1 MPLLRPITLRRTSSG
16 RIDPRSE
23 VDLIATEFQD
33 RARSRPKP
41 KPQSNGWFT
50 RKNRRSQFFPV
61 DDSIFGADVVP
72 MAFVKPDTNQSI
84 SEKYPSVNNI
94 NLEGVPVTDIVS
106 DLPIPMVDVV
116 GEDGSDCCIPGRYSQ
131 QKCRRVCPDRLHTT
145 AINDPLLKPNLGG
158 RKRKK
163 TTKKSNK
170 RTQRKLKKRHYSRR

>member
-1 MPLLRPITLRRTSSG
+1 MPFPRPITLRRTSSG
-16 RIDPRSE
+16 RIDPHSDL
-23 VDLIATEFQD
+23 DLIATEFQD
-33 RARSRPKP
+33 RARHRPQTP
-41 KPQSNGWFT
+41 PPNRWFT
-50 RKNRRSQFFPV
+50 RKNRRNQIFPV
-61 DDSIFGADVVP
+61 DDNIFGADVVP
-72 MAFVKPDTNQSI
+72 MAFVKPYTNQSI

-106 DLPIPMVDVV
+106 DLHIPMVDVV

-163 TTKKSNK
+163 TAKKSNK
-170 RTQRKLKKRHYSRR
+170 RTQRRLKKRHYSRR